1 MIESATHPSAPSVPP
16 PPLPATPYVGL
27 VPYSEQEAAFFFGR
41 DEEKR
46 IVAGNMRASRLTLVY
61 GASGVG
67 KSSLLQAGVV
77 HDLRRQALAN
87 AGGQDGRA
95 PFGICSFNSWR
106 DDPLPG
112 LVEAIRASA
121 MEASGGAKLPAWSRG
136 EPLVQTIRAWT
147 ERVRTLLVVLD
158 QFEDYFLYHPD
169 EDGEGTFAVE
179 FPRLVNEPNL
189 RLNFVLSIREDAWAK
204 LDRFEG
210 RIPRL
215 FVNYV
220 RVEHLQP
227 EAAKQAIEG
236 PIAEWNRRLP
246 EGDAPWSVEPAL
258 VRAVVAATAAG
269 RLAFDGGFDGAGTG
283 ATTTDTAEGD
293 RVPGLDRDT
302 VGAPPGPRAIE
313 APFLQLVMERL
324 WRATAAAG
332 SRELTVARLDALGGA
347 ERIVATHLQDA
358 LAALTGHEQA
368 VAADVFRY
376 LVTRSKTKIAHSVA
390 DLAEWTKR
398 PEAEISAVLEK
409 LCRGESGRIL
419 RAVESAGEAD

>member
-1 MIESATHPSAPSVPP
+1 VPP

-46 IVAGNMRASRLTLVY
+46 IVAGNLRASRLTLVY

-112 LVEAIRASA
+112 LAEAVRASA
-121 MEASGGAKLPAWSRG
+121 MEASGGAELPAWWRG

-227 EAAKQAIEG
+227 EAAEQAIEG

-258 VRAVVAATAAG
+258 VTAVIGATAAG
-269 RLAFDGGFDGAGTG
+269 RLAFDGGADGAGTG

-293 RVPGLDRDT
+293 RVPGLDRDD
-302 VGAPPGPRAIE
+302 GAGPQGPRGIE

-324 WRATAAAG
+324 WRVTAAAG
-332 SRELTVARLDALGGA
+332 SRELTLARLDALGGA
-347 ERIVATHLQDA
+347 ERIVETHLQDA
-358 LAALTGHEQA
+358 LAALSRHEQA

-376 LVTRSKTKIAHSVA
+376 LVTRSKTKIAHSVS

-398 PEAEISAVLEK
+398 PEAEIAAVLEK

-419 RAVESAGEAD
+419 RAVESASEAD